1 MFLMLRGKKHKDS
14 VDFDWKIALKMMKN
28 SRKFIKECKDFIYN
42 IVEDETDSEEE
53 REKEI

>member
-53 REKEI
+53 REKE